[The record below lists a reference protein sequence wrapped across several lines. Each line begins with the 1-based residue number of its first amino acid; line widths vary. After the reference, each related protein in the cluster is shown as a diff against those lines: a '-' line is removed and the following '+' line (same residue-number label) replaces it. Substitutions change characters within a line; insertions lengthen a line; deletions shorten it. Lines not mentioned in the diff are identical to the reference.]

1 MVGKDFKDLSKTT
14 AADKLL
20 YDETFNV
27 AKNKKYDTYQRGLA
41 LVVYKFFDK
50 KSSDSGFNK
59 KIMSN
64 QQLAEELEKTI
75 IMNIWKTKSILTF

>member
-20 YDETFNV
+20 YDKTFNV
-27 AKNKKYDTYQRGLA
+27 AKNKKYDIYQRGLA
-41 LVVYKFFDK
+41 LAVYKFFDK

-59 KIMSN
+59 KLMSN
-64 QQLAEELEKTI
+64 QQLAEELGKTI
-75 IMNIWKTKSILTF
+75 IMNI